1 MSQSEW
7 IGAILIAGFI
17 LWLAITQRL
26 SAYWSIL
33 LGGGA
38 APPPPQASGGTSTA
52 PQIGTATGDVLTG
65 PGLTGN
71 STSTGQNT
79 TSTPTINNLLQW
91 LQKNYPDFS
100 QPAPVPNMITPAQ

>member
-52 PQIGTATGDVLTG
+52 PQIGTATGDAHDQQSFAMAAKELPGFQQAGAG
-65 PGLTGN
+65 P
-71 STSTGQNT
+71 
-79 TSTPTINNLLQW
+79 
-91 LQKNYPDFS
+91 
-100 QPAPVPNMITPAQ
+100 

>member
-1 MSQSEW
+1 
-7 IGAILIAGFI
+7 
-17 LWLAITQRL
+17 
-26 SAYWSIL
+26 
-33 LGGGA
+33 
-38 APPPPQASGGTSTA
+38 
-52 PQIGTATGDVLTG
+52 VLTG

-100 QPAPVPNMITPAQ
+100 KPAPVPNMITPAQ